1 MGEGG
6 LTAFARFFDEG
17 PPHLV
22 HWAAA
27 AFSFSPAARLFFH
40 ASFPPPPNSLFMSQI
55 DALRD
60 TLPEAA
66 KDLRLNL
73 QAVLRPENLT
83 SDQVWGIALASAY
96 FIGHK
101 PMRDAVLADA
111 TAAGLGEAF
120 IEDAKASASIMGMNT
135 VYYRFRHL
143 VEKPAYATM
152 PARLRMLRMGQ
163 PATDKTTFELMSM
176 ACAALAG
183 CGMCIQA
190 HEATLAQHGVSEA
203 AIHDSV
209 RIASVIQ
216 GAVVGLNI
224 VAE

>member
-1 MGEGG
+1 
-6 LTAFARFFDEG
+6 
-17 PPHLV
+17 
-22 HWAAA
+22 
-27 AFSFSPAARLFFH
+27 
-40 ASFPPPPNSLFMSQI
+40 MSQI

-60 TLPEAA
+60 KMPEAA

-96 FIGHK
+96 FINNAEL
-101 PMRDAVLADA
+101 RSAVLADA
-111 TAAGLGEAF
+111 LAAGISEDVVD
-120 IEDAKASASIMGMNT
+120 DAKASASIMGMNT

-143 VEKPAYATM
+143 VEKESYATM

-163 PATDKTTFELMSM
+163 PKTDKATFELMSM

-190 HEATLAQHGVSEA
+190 HEATLTQHQVSEA

-209 RIASVIQ
+209 RIAAVLQ
-216 GAVVGLNI
+216 GTVVALGI
-224 VAE
+224 GV